1 MRNLILIVLV
11 GLVFLAIHV
20 GAEDGESIFSSHH
33 CGTCHKLDTGKV
45 NPSLKEIAQGY
56 HGKEDRLISYFKGES
71 EPIISPDKG
80 AAMKRYVEKTK
91 ALSDS
96 ERKTLAD
103 YLLSHK
109 E

>member
-1 MRNLILIVLV
+1 MRNLILFAIV
-11 GLVFLAIHV
+11 GLVFLAGNV
-20 GAEDGESIFSSHH
+20 AAEEGESIFNSHH
-33 CGTCHKLDTGKV
+33 CGICHKSDTGKA

-56 HGKEDRLISYFKGES
+56 QGKEEQLISFFKGES
-71 EPIISPDKG
+71 EPIIRPDKETV
-80 AAMKRYVEKTK
+80 MKRYVEKTK

-96 ERKTLAD
+96 DRKALAD

>member
-1 MRNLILIVLV
+1 MRNLILIVIV

-20 GAEDGESIFSSHH
+20 WAEDGEAIFSSNH

-56 HGKEDRLISYFKGES
+56 QGKEDRLISYFRGES

-80 AAMKRYVEKTK
+80 TAMKRYVEKTK

-96 ERKTLAD
+96 ESKRDLIRR
-103 YLLSHK
+103 
-109 E
+109 